1 MMILNKGSYY
11 LLYGLLLYLPKNLII
26 FMLFIKPQMIVKS
39 NYEYIIQLNSS
50 HVSYEKKTI
59 YWSTVNINI

>member
-1 MMILNKGSYY
+1 
-11 LLYGLLLYLPKNLII
+11 
-26 FMLFIKPQMIVKS
+26 MLFIKPQMIVKS